1 MCDRQQRLQGVCDC
15 INCGDPCLNWVT
27 LGLKLIIE
35 VMAHHGLCRKLGVPF
50 TQHRRAAN
58 GVSFGHTE
66 HGDLMTCGFMTPFP
80 LSFVDYDRLLSHID
94 VETWVFNL
102 MRSNFHEDYCLDWIE
117 QVRTAVRGRPG
128 LVVDVFKVLQP
139 YEATRKFKDNLRW
152 REVIAVK
159 LNVAVEDLDN
169 LTSLKAKV
177 QIHPISKKTKT
188 YVNAPVIAV
197 AGPSAAPGPGPSTT
211 SSRRRSA
218 AAAETSA
225 PADVPF
231 VEPVSK
237 RAKIEDKTTRDSSR
251 QGSAVNP
258 FSLDSD

>member
-1 MCDRQQRLQGVCDC
+1 
-15 INCGDPCLNWVT
+15 
-27 LGLKLIIE
+27 
-35 VMAHHGLCRKLGVPF
+35 
-50 TQHRRAAN
+50 
-58 GVSFGHTE
+58 
-66 HGDLMTCGFMTPFP
+66 MTCGFMTPFP